1 MNQSDKTKDSLR
13 KDALRYH
20 EFPRHGKI
28 EVRPTKPCVT
38 QEDLSLAYTPG
49 VAEPCL
55 AIEKDPSL
63 ARRYTAK
70 GNLVAVVSNG
80 TAVLGLGNIGALAG
94 KPVMEGKGV
103 LFKRFADI
111 DVFDIEVNSEDPEQV
126 INTVRNIAP
135 TFGGINLEDIK
146 APECFQIEETLKR
159 ELDIPVFHD
168 DQHGTAIVSGAALLN
183 ALELVEKN
191 IGDVIVVV
199 SGAGAAGIACANF
212 YISLGVKLESI
223 LMVDSRGVLWTG
235 RGDEDRNKY
244 KKKFFR
250 ETTARNLG
258 DAVRGADVFCGASI
272 KDVLKPAMVR
282 LMADRPIIFAMANP
296 DPEISYPLAKEAR
309 PDAIVATG
317 RSDYPNQV
325 NNVLGFP
332 FIFRGALDV
341 EATAINEDMKMA
353 AAKALAAL
361 AKEEVPDSVKK
372 AYDDMNFS
380 FGPDYIIPKPFDP
393 RVLVWASSAVAE
405 AAMRSGVARKQLD
418 LEKYRESLKA
428 KVDWSR
434 EFMRNIYIMAKRDP
448 KRIVFP
454 EGDHPK
460 VIWAASELA
469 QEGYAKPILLTKNK
483 KALLAKFKELHHDA
497 ENIEIVEPEK
507 WPYLDD
513 YVKEYYRLRQ
523 RKGKTKDGAV
533 LSMENYFYFGTM
545 MVQMGHAD
553 GLLAGVSVS
562 VPSVLRPA
570 LKIIGPRKGNKI
582 VGGMYLLQHEGKSY
596 FFADSA
602 VNINPNADQLVEI
615 TVMAAEEM
623 ERMQIEPRV
632 AMLSFSNFG
641 SVRSP
646 ETEKMREA
654 VERVR
659 QLRPGMII
667 DGPMQPDVALNPDF
681 RAEHFPFTELS
692 LRPNLLVFPNLD
704 AANISLRLVRQLS
717 DAHTIGPIMFGMAKP
732 IQTLQKGTEV
742 NNIVNV
748 AAITC
753 VDAQKMEAQKLAEV

>member
-20 EFPRHGKI
+20 EFPRQGKI

-168 DQHGTAIVSGAALLN
+168 DQHGTAIISGAALLN

>member
-13 KDALRYH
+13 KATLHYH

-38 QEDLSLAYTPG
+38 QEDLSMAYTPG

-55 AIEKDPSL
+55 DIAKDPSL

-111 DVFDIEVNSEDPEQV
+111 DVFDIEVDSEDPQQV

-146 APECFQIEETLKR
+146 APECFEIEETLKR

-168 DQHGTAIVSGAALLN
+168 DQHGTAIISGAALLN
-183 ALELVEKN
+183 ALELVKKD
-191 IGDVIVVV
+191 IAKVTLVV

-212 YISLGVKLESI
+212 YISLGVKLDNI
-223 LMVDSRGVLWTG
+223 LMVDSKGVLWAG
-235 RGDEDRNKY
+235 RGDDDRNKY

-250 ETTARNLG
+250 QTKARTLG
-258 DAVRGADVFCGASI
+258 DAVRGADVFCGAST
-272 KDVLKPAMVR
+272 KDVLKPDMVR
-282 LMADRPIIFAMANP
+282 LMADRPIIFALANP
-296 DPEISYPLAKEAR
+296 GPEISYAAAKEAR

-332 FIFRGALDV
+332 SIFRGALDV
-341 EATAINEDMKMA
+341 EATAINEEMKMA
-353 AAKALAAL
+353 ASKALAAL
-361 AKEEVPDSVKK
+361 AKEEVPDAVKK

-393 RVLVWASSAVAE
+393 RVLVWGATAVAE
-405 AAMRSGVARKQLD
+405 AAMRTGVARRQLD
-418 LEKYRESLKA
+418 LDKYRESLKV
-428 KVDWSR
+428 KMDWSR
-434 EFMRNIYIMAKRDP
+434 EFMRKIYIMAKKDP

-460 VIWAASELA
+460 IIWAASELA
-469 QEGYAKPILLTKNK
+469 QEGYAIPILLTKNK
-483 KALLAKFKELHHDA
+483 KALLTKFKELHHDA
-497 ENIEIVEPEK
+497 KNIEIVEPGN
-507 WPYLDD
+507 WPYLDE
-513 YVKEYYRLRQ
+513 YAQEYYRLRQ

-545 MVQMGHAD
+545 MVHMGHAD
-553 GLLAGVSVS
+553 GLVAGVSVS

-570 LKIIGPRKGNKI
+570 LKIIGPRKGGKI

-602 VNINPNADQLVEI
+602 VNINPTAGQLVEI
-615 TVMAAEEM
+615 TLMAADEM
-623 ERMQIEPRV
+623 ERMQIEPRA

-659 QLRPGMII
+659 QLRPAMTI
-667 DGPMQPDVALNPDF
+667 DGPMQPDVALNPNF
-681 RAEHFPFTELS
+681 RAEHFPFAELS
-692 LRPNLLVFPNLD
+692 REPNLLVFPNLD

-717 DAHTIGPIMFGMAKP
+717 NAHIIGPIMFGMAKP

-748 AAITC
+748 AAIAC
-753 VDAQKMEAQKLAEV
+753 VDAQKIEAQKLAAV